1 MNAYMLQS
9 DKRLEPFGDHPGDCL
24 IANKK
29 LSARQKEVLTNLG
42 LELRTVGSIDQI
54 EDPNEYIVFVDSIFF
69 TRELLQEFITKSR
82 QAKGSTVC
90 AVKPGI
96 ATLRTVVATQDV
108 TIATDRIEYGLRYIP
123 AQTLRGKDT
132 MPVVFDLDRSY
143 QIIPM
148 PEHMFGE
155 SEYRIPLTE
164 KIIIQIDHW
173 TNLWATNLSS
183 LLGEAARLEN
193 APKLKLLGLALK
205 ARSVNQWK
213 VMRQIN
219 KIGRNCDVHPSAYI
233 EGSTI
238 GDNVTVGARATIREA
253 VIGDNSYLGDNVTIH
268 FSVLGESCNIQSGSL
283 IEFAVLYP
291 GVLSNDRII
300 AISMCGR
307 NCFIGGNVIFT
318 NFRIDRRSVMVMK
331 GDAMID
337 TGNSVLGSCVGHDVY
352 LGAGCMI
359 APGRAIPNGTR
370 LAPERLQVIRKC
382 IPGQDVPGYRRIEIA
397 TPDKG

>member
-9 DKRLEPFGDHPGDCL
+9 DKRVEPFGDHPGDCL

-29 LSARQKEVLTNLG
+29 LSARQNEVLTNLG
-42 LELRTVGSIDQI
+42 LELLPVNDVDQI
-54 EDPNEYIVFVDSIFF
+54 EDPDEYIVFVDSLFF

-82 QAKGSTVC
+82 QAKQRTIC
-90 AVKPGI
+90 AAKPGI

-108 TIATDRIEYGLRYIP
+108 SIAIDHIEYGLRYIP

-132 MPVVFDLDRSY
+132 VPVVFDLDRSY

-155 SEYRIPLTE
+155 SEYRIPLTD

-173 TNLWATNLSS
+173 TNLWAANLGF
-183 LLGEAARLEN
+183 LLAEAARLEN

-213 VMRQIN
+213 VLRQTN
-219 KIGRNCDVHPSAYI
+219 KIGRKCDIHPSAYI

-253 VIGDNSYLGDNVTIH
+253 VIGDNTYLGDNVTVH

-291 GVLSNDRII
+291 GVLGNDRII
-300 AISMCGR
+300 AVSMCGR
-307 NCFIGGNVIFT
+307 NCFIAGNVIFT

-337 TGNSVLGSCVGHDVY
+337 TGNTYLGSCVGHDVY
-352 LGAGCMI
+352 LGAGCI
-359 APGRAIPNGTR
+359 VAPGRAIPNGTR
-370 LAPERLQVIRKC
+370 LAPEQLQVIRKC

-397 TPDKG
+397 IPDK